1 LTSHF
6 PLRIWILFGVGV
18 IILFTTSLFSNI
30 KNSYA
35 HFFGGDII
43 DIDKYQ
49 VTFVPYPSNPVAGSN
64 STTLNF
70 SVLEN
75 NTNISNVYSALTI
88 TKKGS
93 GEEEEEEAIAQYPY
107 KLYEFSDITLPF
119 VFNRTGDY
127 AVTLQTRIMG
137 DPKYEAAPLEAT
149 FDLSVVSPFQ
159 SMLAEM
165 LSNRLILLT
174 IILVPL
180 VGGGAAV
187 YVYVLKR
194 M

>member
-1 LTSHF
+1 ME
-6 PLRIWILFGVGV
+6 
-18 IILFTTSLFSNI
+18 
-30 KNSYA
+30 
-35 HFFGGDII
+35 
-43 DIDKYQ
+43 IDKYQ

-75 NTNISNVYSALTI
+75 STNISNVYSALTI

-93 GEEEEEEAIAQYPY
+93 GEEAIAQYPY

-119 VFNRTGDY
+119 IFNGTGDY
-127 AVTLQTRIMG
+127 DVTLQTRIMG

-159 SMLAEM
+159 SVLAEM
-165 LSNRLILLT
+165 LSNRLILL
-174 IILVPL
+174 PL
-180 VGGGAAV
+180 F
-187 YVYVLKR
+187 LF
-194 M
+194 

>member
-1 LTSHF
+1 M
-6 PLRIWILFGVGV
+6 
-18 IILFTTSLFSNI
+18 

-35 HFFGGDII
+35 HFFGGDTTN
-43 DIDKYQ
+43 IDKYQ
-49 VTFVPYPSNPVAGSN
+49 VTFVPYPSSPVAGSN

-88 TKKGS
+88 TNVGS
-93 GEEEEEEAIAQYPY
+93 GREAIAQYPY

-119 VFNRTGDY
+119 VFNGTGDY

-159 SMLAEM
+159 AMLDGM

-174 IILVPL
+174 IILVPV
-180 VGGGAAV
+180 VGVGAAV
-187 YVYVLKR
+187 YLYVLKR

>member
-1 LTSHF
+1 LTSLF
-6 PLRIWILFGVGV
+6 PLRVWIFFGVSV
-18 IILFTTSLFSNI
+18 VILFTTSLFSNI

-35 HFFGGDII
+35 HFLGGDTI

-75 NTNISNVYSALTI
+75 STNISNVYSALTI

-93 GEEEEEEAIAQYPY
+93 GDAIAQYPY
-107 KLYEFSDITLPF
+107 KLYEISDITLPF
-119 VFNRTGDY
+119 VFNGTGDY
-127 AVTLQTRIMG
+127 TVNLQTRIMG

>member
-1 LTSHF
+1 M
-6 PLRIWILFGVGV
+6 
-18 IILFTTSLFSNI
+18 
-30 KNSYA
+30 
-35 HFFGGDII
+35 
-43 DIDKYQ
+43 
-49 VTFVPYPSNPVAGSN
+49 TFVPYPSNPVAGSN

-88 TKKGS
+88 TEKGS
-93 GEEEEEEAIAQYPY
+93 GEEEEAIAQYPY

-119 VFNRTGDY
+119 VFNMTGDY
-127 AVTLQTRIMG
+127 AVTLQTRIIG

-165 LSNRLILLT
+165 LSSRLILLT
-174 IILVPL
+174 IILVPIIG
-180 VGGGAAV
+180 VGAAV
-187 YVYVLKR
+187 YVYILKR
-194 M
+194 TQ

>member
-1 LTSHF
+1 
-6 PLRIWILFGVGV
+6 
-18 IILFTTSLFSNI
+18 
-30 KNSYA
+30 
-35 HFFGGDII
+35 
-43 DIDKYQ
+43 
-49 VTFVPYPSNPVAGSN
+49 
-64 STTLNF
+64 
-70 SVLEN
+70 
-75 NTNISNVYSALTI
+75 
-88 TKKGS
+88 
-93 GEEEEEEAIAQYPY
+93 
-107 KLYEFSDITLPF
+107 
-119 VFNRTGDY
+119 
-127 AVTLQTRIMG
+127 MG

-187 YVYVLKR
+187 YVYALKR

>member
-1 LTSHF
+1 M
-6 PLRIWILFGVGV
+6 R
-18 IILFTTSLFSNI
+18 
-30 KNSYA
+30 
-35 HFFGGDII
+35 
-43 DIDKYQ
+43 
-49 VTFVPYPSNPVAGSN
+49 
-64 STTLNF
+64 
-70 SVLEN
+70 
-75 NTNISNVYSALTI
+75 
-88 TKKGS
+88 
-93 GEEEEEEAIAQYPY
+93 
-107 KLYEFSDITLPF
+107 
-119 VFNRTGDY
+119 R
-127 AVTLQTRIMG
+127 
-137 DPKYEAAPLEAT
+137 APLEAT

>member
-1 LTSHF
+1 MTSYFF
-6 PLRIWILFGVGV
+6 PLRICILFGVGV
-18 IILFTTSLFSNI
+18 IILFTTSSLFSNI

-35 HFFGGDII
+35 HFFGGDTI

-49 VTFVPYPSNPVAGSN
+49 VTFVPYPSDPVAGSN

-75 NTNISNVYSALTI
+75 NTNISNVYSALII
-88 TKKGS
+88 TKMGS
-93 GEEEEEEAIAQYPY
+93 GGEAIAQYPY
-107 KLYEFSDITLPF
+107 KLYEISDITLPF
-119 VFNRTGDY
+119 VFNGTGDY

-159 SMLAEM
+159 ACWLKCY
-165 LSNRLILLT
+165 LT
-174 IILVPL
+174 D
-180 VGGGAAV
+180 
-187 YVYVLKR
+187 
-194 M
+194 

>member
-1 LTSHF
+1 
-6 PLRIWILFGVGV
+6 
-18 IILFTTSLFSNI
+18 LFSNI

-93 GEEEEEEAIAQYPY
+93 GEEEEEAIAQYPY

-165 LSNRLILLT
+165 LSNRLILLA
-174 IILVPL
+174 IILVPII
-180 VGGGAAV
+180 GGGAAA

-194 M
+194 TQ

>member
-1 LTSHF
+1 MTSLF
-6 PLRIWILFGVGV
+6 PLRVWTLFGVSV
-18 IILFTTSLFSNI
+18 VILFTASLISNI

-35 HFFGGDII
+35 HFLGGDTI

-49 VTFVPYPSNPVAGSN
+49 VTFVPYPSNPVTGSN

-75 NTNISNVYSALTI
+75 STNISNVYSALTI
-88 TKKGS
+88 AKKWS
-93 GEEEEEEAIAQYPY
+93 GEEAIAQYPY
-107 KLYEFSDITLPF
+107 KLYEMSDITLPF
-119 VFNRTGDY
+119 VFNETGDY
-127 AVTLQTRIMG
+127 TVTLQTRIMG

-174 IILVPL
+174 IILVPI
-180 VGGGAAV
+180 VGGGAAA
-187 YVYVLKR
+187 YVYVLRR